1 MYVLTE
7 SQRQQASDLLWDCWA
22 HGRRIEQLPQEL
34 RPTDRAEAY
43 AIQARLEAHSF
54 APLAGWK
61 IGATGPGG
69 QQLLNIDAPLAGRLL
84 AERVH
89 RDGAVISLG
98 NSLMSVIEVEVAFR
112 MRKSLPPRTAPYSQ
126 DEVIDAV
133 GSVYPAIELPDTRY
147 DNFKQVGAAQLIADN
162 TCADQ
167 FVLGAP
173 ASIDWRSLDLA
184 ALQTFG
190 RISGGEQRDGSGA
203 QVLGDPRIALTWLAN
218 ELSQHGLTLAEG
230 QIVASGSTIVPLPV
244 RAGQR
249 ILADL
254 GPLGTVTIELT

>member
-1 MYVLTE
+1 MLNE
-7 SQRQQASDLLWDCWA
+7 SQRQQAADLLWDCWA
-22 HGRRIEQLPQEL
+22 HGRRIAQLPPEL
-34 RPTDRAEAY
+34 CPADRAEAY
-43 AIQARLEAHSF
+43 AVQARLEAHSF

-69 QQLLNIDAPLAGRLL
+69 QKLLNVDAPLAGRLL
-84 AERVH
+84 AERIH
-89 RDGAVISLG
+89 RNGAVISLG
-98 NSLMSVIEVEVAFR
+98 NSLMSVVEVEVAFR
-112 MRKSLPPRTAPYSQ
+112 MRTSLPPRSAPYSQ
-126 DEVIDAV
+126 EEVLDAV

-162 TCADQ
+162 ACADQ

-173 ASIDWRSLDLA
+173 ADVDWRALDLA
-184 ALQTFG
+184 ALPTFG

-218 ELSQHGLTLAEG
+218 ELSRQGLTLAEG

-244 RAGQR
+244 RAGQGV
-249 ILADL
+249 LADL
-254 GPLGTVTIELT
+254 GPLGSVAIELA